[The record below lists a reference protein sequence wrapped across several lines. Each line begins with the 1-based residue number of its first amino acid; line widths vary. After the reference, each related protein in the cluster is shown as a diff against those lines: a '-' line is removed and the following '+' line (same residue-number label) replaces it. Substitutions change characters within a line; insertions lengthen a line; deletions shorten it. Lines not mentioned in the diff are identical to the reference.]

1 MIHSFF
7 CQLHSVINGEQREK
21 YLYKQSNHFEK
32 YGMFDCKSPWPF
44 IDLKVGVL
52 LDHGILPW
60 SVLLLAFRTCWT
72 TSQAKNNVKSAP
84 ALTAWRET
92 LTGENLANYVKCWC
106 W

>member
-1 MIHSFF
+1 
-7 CQLHSVINGEQREK
+7 
-21 YLYKQSNHFEK
+21 
-32 YGMFDCKSPWPF
+32 MFDCKSPWPF